1 MQPTHAHA
9 DPHTPQDARSQVV
22 DRHDG
27 DRGLAGRVVPLLAL
41 FALTAMVVQS
51 CLVPTAPASLAARP
65 AFDAAA
71 AERRATDAALKVL
84 AGLPADARADQVVA
98 ALNLGAIGFASGSSD
113 VPASAAP
120 LLDLAARAI
129 GALPAAT
136 RLALVG
142 HTDNHGI
149 QDANMALSV
158 QRAEAVRQALVTRGV
173 AAGRLVARGA
183 GDARPIASNA
193 TEEGRFANRR
203 IEFAIE
209 P

>member
-1 MQPTHAHA
+1 MQPTHHAAPPPPLDAHS
-9 DPHTPQDARSQVV
+9 DVV

-27 DRGLAGRVVPLLAL
+27 DRSLAGRVVPLLAL

-51 CLVPTAPASLAARP
+51 CLAPSPPASLAARP

-71 AERRATDAALKVL
+71 AERRANDAALKAL
-84 AGLPADARADQVVA
+84 ASLAVDARADQVVA

-113 VPASAAP
+113 VPVSAAP
-120 LLDLAARAI
+120 LLDMAARAI

-136 RLALVG
+136 RLALIG
-142 HTDNHGI
+142 HTDNQGI

-158 QRAEAVRQALVTRGV
+158 QRAEAVRQALVARGV

-193 TEEGRFANRR
+193 TDEGRFANRR
-203 IEFAIE
+203 IEFAVE